1 MGIPHISG
9 TSFLKDSVFRTSGVS
24 SFTLSKQSTHH
35 PQESRGTVQSRK
47 IEPTKEEEQ
56 KDEEE
61 DRSPFIESELTSK
74 LKKIR
79 ALNQDMLQGE
89 ANQVISQNKEDMK
102 KERVEQDIS
111 TIRKQLNFSN
121 SIASTLKENSS
132 IQNVRSNVPGG
143 GAPMQAISPFN
154 IIDNQ

>member
-24 SFTLSKQSTHH
+24 SFTLSKQLTHH

-61 DRSPFIESELTSK
+61 EEEERSPFIESELTSK

-79 ALNQDMLQGE
+79 ALNHEML
-89 ANQVISQNKEDMK
+89 
-102 KERVEQDIS
+102 
-111 TIRKQLNFSN
+111 
-121 SIASTLKENSS
+121 
-132 IQNVRSNVPGG
+132 
-143 GAPMQAISPFN
+143 
-154 IIDNQ
+154 